1 MYGNLIQLLTALSAA
16 LAAGFG
22 VLYLG
27 RVLSELELAEKHEN
41 LPQRLPLFVRLL
53 LPFISVTRPAASG
66 NAFAVWRDMAAP
78 KLWMAGLGDAFTPVD
93 YIALRL
99 VFLIVSLLLIV
110 LGMAAGQIL
119 ICLALALLFAVYP
132 GVWISS
138 TIRKRQLSIM
148 KALPNVL
155 DLLTLSVE
163 SGRDLLSALRDI
175 LARRKV
181 DPLGEELLRTF
192 QEIQLGRKRT
202 DALRALTLRVRQA
215 DLTAAINAIIQAEEL
230 GVSIAQILHIQSDMQ
245 RNKRFMLAEKLANEA
260 SVKIIIPII
269 LLMLPAV
276 FLVWWGRSRC
286 GPPRFSDRVPL

>member
-215 DLTAAINAIIQAEEL
+215 DLTSAINAIIQAEEL

-269 LLMLPAV
+269 LLILPAV
-276 FLVWWGRSRC
+276 FLVLV
-286 GPPRFSDRVPL
+286 GPLALRAAAFFR

>member
-119 ICLALALLFAVYP
+119 ICLALALLFAVCP

-155 DLLTLSVE
+155 DLLMLSVE
-163 SGRDLLSALRDI
+163 SGRDIVSALRDI

-269 LLMLPAV
+269 LLILPAV
-276 FLVWWGRSRC
+276 FLVLV
-286 GPPRFSDRVPL
+286 GPLALRAAAFFR

>member
-215 DLTAAINAIIQAEEL
+215 DLTAAINAIIQADEL

-269 LLMLPAV
+269 LLILPAV
-276 FLVWWGRSRC
+276 FLVLV
-286 GPPRFSDRVPL
+286 GPLALRAAAFFR

>member
-230 GVSIAQILHIQSDMQ
+230 GVSIAQIIHIQSDMQ

-269 LLMLPAV
+269 LLILPAV
-276 FLVWWGRSRC
+276 FLVLV
-286 GPPRFSDRVPL
+286 GPLALRAAAFFR

>member
-1 MYGNLIQLLTALSAA
+1 MDMIIQLAAAFSAGAAVTCLSLCILRLLSGVELERKRAETDLPVPVLFRLLMPFLPLVRSTSESEGLASWRRSVAPKLLMAGYGEVFTPGDFIGLKLLVYLLGLVILLIGALS
-16 LAAGFG
+16 
-22 VLYLG
+22 G
-27 RVLSELELAEKHEN
+27 RVLICLC
-41 LPQRLPLFVRLL
+41 
-53 LPFISVTRPAASG
+53 
-66 NAFAVWRDMAAP
+66 MAA
-78 KLWMAGLGDAFTPVD
+78 
-93 YIALRL
+93 L
-99 VFLIVSLLLIV
+99 VVTF
-110 LGMAAGQIL
+110 
-119 ICLALALLFAVYP
+119 Y
-132 GVWISS
+132 SS
-138 TIRKRQLSIM
+138 MWLSMRIKARHLSIM

-269 LLMLPAV
+269 LLILPAV
-276 FLVWWGRSRC
+276 FLVLV
-286 GPPRFSDRVPL
+286 GPLALRAAAFFR

>member
-181 DPLGEELLRTF
+181 SCR
-192 QEIQLGRKRT
+192 
-202 DALRALTLRVRQA
+202 
-215 DLTAAINAIIQAEEL
+215 
-230 GVSIAQILHIQSDMQ
+230 
-245 RNKRFMLAEKLANEA
+245 
-260 SVKIIIPII
+260 
-269 LLMLPAV
+269 
-276 FLVWWGRSRC
+276 
-286 GPPRFSDRVPL
+286 

>member
-202 DALRALTLRVRQA
+202 DALRALTLRIRQA

-269 LLMLPAV
+269 LLILPAV
-276 FLVWWGRSRC
+276 FLVLV
-286 GPPRFSDRVPL
+286 GPLALRAAAFFR

>member
-119 ICLALALLFAVYP
+119 ICLSLALLFAVYP

-269 LLMLPAV
+269 LLILPAV
-276 FLVWWGRSRC
+276 FLVLV
-286 GPPRFSDRVPL
+286 GPLALRAAAFFR

>member
-269 LLMLPAV
+269 LLILPAV
-276 FLVWWGRSRC
+276 FLVLV
-286 GPPRFSDRVPL
+286 GPLALRAAAFFR

>member
-202 DALRALTLRVRQA
+202 DALRAADAAGQA
-215 DLTAAINAIIQAEEL
+215 RPT
-230 GVSIAQILHIQSDMQ
+230 
-245 RNKRFMLAEKLANEA
+245 
-260 SVKIIIPII
+260 
-269 LLMLPAV
+269 
-276 FLVWWGRSRC
+276 
-286 GPPRFSDRVPL
+286 

>member
-163 SGRDLLSALRDI
+163 SGRDLLSARRDI

-269 LLMLPAV
+269 LLILPAV
-276 FLVWWGRSRC
+276 FLVLV
-286 GPPRFSDRVPL
+286 GPLALRAAAFFR

>member
-181 DPLGEELLRTF
+181 DSLGEELLRTF

-269 LLMLPAV
+269 LLILPAV
-276 FLVWWGRSRC
+276 FLVLV
-286 GPPRFSDRVPL
+286 GPLALRAAAFFR

>member
-22 VLYLG
+22 VLYFG

-269 LLMLPAV
+269 LLILPAV
-276 FLVWWGRSRC
+276 FLVLV
-286 GPPRFSDRVPL
+286 GPLALRAAAFFR

>member
-230 GVSIAQILHIQSDMQ
+230 GVSIAQILHIQSDML

-269 LLMLPAV
+269 LLILPAV
-276 FLVWWGRSRC
+276 FLVLV
-286 GPPRFSDRVPL
+286 GPLALRAAAFFR

>member
-230 GVSIAQILHIQSDMQ
+230 GVSIAQILRIQSDMQ

-269 LLMLPAV
+269 LLILPAV
-276 FLVWWGRSRC
+276 FLVLV
-286 GPPRFSDRVPL
+286 GPLALRAAAFFR

>member
-163 SGRDLLSALRDI
+163 SGRDRLSALRDI

-269 LLMLPAV
+269 LLILPAV
-276 FLVWWGRSRC
+276 FLVLV
-286 GPPRFSDRVPL
+286 GPLALRAAAFFR

>member
-1 MYGNLIQLLTALSAA
+1 M
-16 LAAGFG
+16 
-22 VLYLG
+22 
-27 RVLSELELAEKHEN
+27 
-41 LPQRLPLFVRLL
+41 
-53 LPFISVTRPAASG
+53 
-66 NAFAVWRDMAAP
+66 
-78 KLWMAGLGDAFTPVD
+78 
-93 YIALRL
+93 
-99 VFLIVSLLLIV
+99 SLLLIV

-260 SVKIIIPII
+260 SGQNHHSDHSSDSPGCVSGAGGAARAAGRRVFPIG
-269 LLMLPAV
+269 
-276 FLVWWGRSRC
+276 FRYDFQS
-286 GPPRFSDRVPL
+286 

>member
-148 KALPNVL
+148 KALSNVL

-269 LLMLPAV
+269 LLILPAV
-276 FLVWWGRSRC
+276 FLVLV
-286 GPPRFSDRVPL
+286 GPLALRAAAFFR

>member
-163 SGRDLLSALRDI
+163 SGGDLLSALRDI

-269 LLMLPAV
+269 LLILPAV
-276 FLVWWGRSRC
+276 FLVLV
-286 GPPRFSDRVPL
+286 GPLALRAAAFFR

>member
-269 LLMLPAV
+269 LLILPAG
-276 FLVWWGRSRC
+276 FLVLV
-286 GPPRFSDRVPL
+286 GPLALRAAAFFR

>member
-119 ICLALALLFAVYP
+119 ICLVLALLFAVYP

-269 LLMLPAV
+269 LLILPAV
-276 FLVWWGRSRC
+276 FLVLV
-286 GPPRFSDRVPL
+286 GPLALRAAAFFR

>member
-215 DLTAAINAIIQAEEL
+215 DLTAAINAIIQADEL
-230 GVSIAQILHIQSDMQ
+230 GVSIAQSLHIQSDMQ

-269 LLMLPAV
+269 LLILPAV
-276 FLVWWGRSRC
+276 FLVLV
-286 GPPRFSDRVPL
+286 GPLALRAAAFFR

>member
-119 ICLALALLFAVYP
+119 ICLALALLFAVYQ

-269 LLMLPAV
+269 LLILPAV
-276 FLVWWGRSRC
+276 FLVLV
-286 GPPRFSDRVPL
+286 GPLALRAAAFFR

>member
-110 LGMAAGQIL
+110 LGMAAGPIL

-269 LLMLPAV
+269 LLILPAV
-276 FLVWWGRSRC
+276 FLVLV
-286 GPPRFSDRVPL
+286 GPLALRAAAFFR

>member
-175 LARRKV
+175 LARRKA

-269 LLMLPAV
+269 LLILPAV
-276 FLVWWGRSRC
+276 FLVLV
-286 GPPRFSDRVPL
+286 GPLALRAAAFFR

>member
-269 LLMLPAV
+269 LLILPAV
-276 FLVWWGRSRC
+276 FLVLV
-286 GPPRFSDRVPL
+286 GPLALLAAAFFR

>member
-1 MYGNLIQLLTALSAA
+1 
-16 LAAGFG
+16 
-22 VLYLG
+22 
-27 RVLSELELAEKHEN
+27 
-41 LPQRLPLFVRLL
+41 
-53 LPFISVTRPAASG
+53 
-66 NAFAVWRDMAAP
+66 
-78 KLWMAGLGDAFTPVD
+78 
-93 YIALRL
+93 
-99 VFLIVSLLLIV
+99 
-110 LGMAAGQIL
+110 MAAGQIL

-269 LLMLPAV
+269 LLILPAV
-276 FLVWWGRSRC
+276 FLVLV
-286 GPPRFSDRVPL
+286 GPLALRAAAFFR

>member
-215 DLTAAINAIIQAEEL
+215 DLTVAINAIIQAEEL

-269 LLMLPAV
+269 LLILPAV
-276 FLVWWGRSRC
+276 FLVLV
-286 GPPRFSDRVPL
+286 GPLALRAAAFFR

>member
-119 ICLALALLFAVYP
+119 ICLALALRFAVYP
-132 GVWISS
+132 GVWTSS

-269 LLMLPAV
+269 LLILPAV
-276 FLVWWGRSRC
+276 FLVLV
-286 GPPRFSDRVPL
+286 GPLALRAAAFFR

>member
-27 RVLSELELAEKHEN
+27 RVLLELELAEKHEN

-269 LLMLPAV
+269 LLILPAV
-276 FLVWWGRSRC
+276 FLVLV
-286 GPPRFSDRVPL
+286 GPLALRAAAFFR

>member
-27 RVLSELELAEKHEN
+27 RVLSELELAEQHEN

-269 LLMLPAV
+269 LLILPAV
-276 FLVWWGRSRC
+276 FLVLV
-286 GPPRFSDRVPL
+286 GPLALRAAAFFR

>member
-155 DLLTLSVE
+155 DLLTLSAE
-163 SGRDLLSALRDI
+163 SARDLLSALRDI

-269 LLMLPAV
+269 LLILPAV
-276 FLVWWGRSRC
+276 FLVLV
-286 GPPRFSDRVPL
+286 GPLALRAAAFFR

>member
-66 NAFAVWRDMAAP
+66 NAFAVWRDMADP

-269 LLMLPAV
+269 LLILPAV
-276 FLVWWGRSRC
+276 FLVLV
-286 GPPRFSDRVPL
+286 GPLALRAAAFFR

>member
-269 LLMLPAV
+269 LLILPSV
-276 FLVWWGRSRC
+276 FLVLV
-286 GPPRFSDRVPL
+286 GPLALRAAAFFR